1 MTKFLALLVFGAA
14 AMAPAVALAHDQM
27 EAGMAVVRAWTP
39 VTTDPAPKSAT
50 VYMTIQNHGTA
61 SDRLIAAL
69 TPVAAKVEIRPAAG
83 ESQSVAVV
91 EIDGGKDLELS
102 SAGPHLLLTGMKR
115 PLHLHDRFKMALEFE
130 RTGRVIVE
138 VFVEDPATPRS
149 ALKPLA
155 PLVPSDHDH

>member
-14 AMAPAVALAHDQM
+14 AIAPSVASAHDQM
-27 EAGMAVVRAWTP
+27 EAGMVVVRAWTP
-39 VTTDPAPKSAT
+39 VTAEPAESAT
-50 VYMTIQNHGTA
+50 VYMTIQNQGTA
-61 SDRLIAAL
+61 SDRLIGAL
-69 TPVAAKVEIRPAAG
+69 TPVAAKVEIHQAAD
-83 ESQSVAVV
+83 ESKPVAEV
-91 EIDGGKDLELS
+91 EIDAGKDLELS

-115 PLHLHDRFKMALEFE
+115 PLRLHDRFKMALEFE

-155 PLVPSDHDH
+155 PLMPSDHHH

>member
-1 MTKFLALLVFGAA
+1 MRFLALLVFSAA
-14 AMAPAVALAHDQM
+14 AMTASVASAHDQM
-27 EAGMAVVRAWTP
+27 EAGMTVVRAWTP
-39 VTTDPAPKSAT
+39 VTAEPAPASAA

-61 SDRLIAAL
+61 SDRLVGAL
-69 TPVAAKVEIRPAAG
+69 TPVAAKVEIHQAAG
-83 ESQSVAVV
+83 ESKPIAAV
-91 EIDGGKDLELS
+91 EIDGGKVLELS

-138 VFVEDPATPRS
+138 VFVEDPSTPRS

-155 PLVPSDHDH
+155 PLVPNNHH